1 MTRSPRETVDR
12 VPSGIAG
19 LDELIEGGFPRG
31 NLIVLSGPPGAG
43 KTIFGFQFLYEGIRR
58 GETGMFVTFLEDKK
72 SFYSNFE
79 HIGFDLKEMDDT
91 GRFNFMSLLTTKE
104 AGVSGSLKTMVSE
117 IAKHKVTLLVID
129 SFTAMKEAFKDTIEA
144 RIILNTILGKMVRM
158 MGCTTLLIVE
168 KAPGSE
174 RAGLGMEEF
183 VADGVINLE
192 SFMDRLEMRRR
203 VLISKMRGTNHSLR
217 YQGVVVGNKGMRLT
231 PIVG

>member
-1 MTRSPRETVDR
+1 VER
-12 VPSGIAG
+12 VSSGIAG
-19 LDELIEGGFPRG
+19 LNELIEGGFPRG

-79 HIGFDLKEMDDT
+79 HMGFDLQEIDDT

-104 AGVSGSLKTMVSE
+104 AGVSGSLKIMVSE

-129 SFTAMKEAFKDTIEA
+129 SFTAMREAFKDTIEA
-144 RIILNTILGKMVRM
+144 RIILNTILGKMVRV

-174 RAGLGMEEF
+174 RASLGMEEF

-203 VLISKMRGTNHSLR
+203 ILISKMRGTNHSLR

>member
-1 MTRSPRETVDR
+1 VER
-12 VPSGIAG
+12 VSSGIAG

-43 KTIFGFQFLYEGIRR
+43 KTIFGFQFLYEGVGR

-79 HIGFDLKEMDDT
+79 HLGFNLQELDDT
-91 GRFNFMSLLTTKE
+91 GRFNFVSLLTTRE
-104 AGVSGSLKTMVSE
+104 AGMAGSLKSMVSE
-117 IAKHKVTLLVID
+117 IAKHNVTLLVID
-129 SFTAMKEAFKDTIEA
+129 SFTAMREAFKETIEA

-174 RAGLGMEEF
+174 KAGLGMEEF

-217 YQGVVVGNKGMRLT
+217 YQGVVVGNKGIRLT

>member
-1 MTRSPRETVDR
+1 VDR

-79 HIGFDLKEMDDT
+79 HIGFDLKEMDET
-91 GRFNFMSLLTTKE
+91 GRFKFMSLLTTKE
-104 AGVSGSLKTMVSE
+104 VGVSGSLKTMIGE
-117 IAKHKVTLLVID
+117 IAKNNVTLLVID
-129 SFTAMKEAFKDTIEA
+129 SFTAMREAFKDTIEA

-168 KAPGSE
+168 KASGSE
-174 RAGLGMEEF
+174 KAGLGMEEF

-203 VLISKMRGTNHSLR
+203 ILVSKMRGTNHSLR

>member
-1 MTRSPRETVDR
+1 MDR
-12 VPSGIAG
+12 VSSGIAG

-79 HIGFDLKEMDDT
+79 HIGFDLKELDDT

-104 AGVSGSLKTMVSE
+104 AGVSGSLKTMVAE
-117 IAKHKVTLLVID
+117 IAKHNVTLLVID
-129 SFTAMKEAFKDTIEA
+129 SFTAMREAFRDTIEA

-168 KAPGSE
+168 KAPGNE